1 VVARTNHKYI
11 RIPSQEPAVR
21 LVQVTIPTGKRQA
34 VTDALDEEGVDYVL
48 SDETSGREYA
58 AVAHFPLPANAV
70 EPVLAR
76 LREAGL
82 DDDAYTIVVEANTVV
97 SRRFEEL
104 EAEYA
109 EEADEDRIGREELE
123 SAAEGL
129 MPTTRNYFVLTVV
142 SAVVATAGIL
152 LDSPA
157 TVVGSMVI
165 APLVGPALAASV
177 GTVLDEHELRIRGV
191 ALQASGVAAAVLS
204 AGAFAWFVK
213 VTHLVPP
220 GFDVLAIDQVRE
232 RLAPDFLSLAIA
244 LGAGVA
250 GALSLSTGVS
260 AALVGVMIAVALIPP
275 AAVVG
280 IGVAWGEPALAL
292 GSGVL
297 VLVNVLSINLAALAV
312 LWYQGYRPEFWYR
325 EDDVRTTTLTRIA
338 ILAGVILVLSV
349 FLGGVTYAGYQGAIA
364 EERITETSE
373 SVLAEHDDLRVLETS
388 YEDDSNPLTGRPD
401 RVVITIGKP
410 AGTEPPDIAAT
421 LERRIRDRVDY
432 GVEVEV
438 RFVDVQQTA

>member
-1 VVARTNHKYI
+1 
-11 RIPSQEPAVR
+11 VR

-34 VTDALDEEGVDYVL
+34 VTDALEDEGVDYVL

-70 EPVLAR
+70 EPILER
-76 LREAGL
+76 LREVGF
-82 DDDAYTIVVEANTVV
+82 DDDAYTIVVDANTVI

-109 EEADEDRIGREELE
+109 EDADEDRIAREELE
-123 SAAEGL
+123 SAADGL

-142 SAVVATAGIL
+142 SAIVATAGLL

-177 GTVLDEHELRIRGV
+177 GTVIDDNELRVRGV
-191 ALQASGVAAAVLS
+191 ALQATGIFAAVLS
-204 AGAFAWFVK
+204 AGIFAAV
-213 VTHLVPP
+213 VQAANLVPP
-220 GFDVLAIDQVRE
+220 GLDVLAIDQIRE

-280 IGVAWGEPALAL
+280 IGVAWGEPALAT
-292 GSGVL
+292 GSAVL
-297 VLVNVLSINLAALAV
+297 VLVNVLSINLSALAV
-312 LWYQGYRPEFWYR
+312 LWYQGYRPEYWFR
-325 EDDVRTTTLTRIA
+325 ENEVRTKTLTRIGV
-338 ILAGVILVLSV
+338 LAAVIVLLSV
-349 FLGGVTYAGYQGAIA
+349 FLGGVTYAGYQGAVA
-364 EERITETSE
+364 EEQINEEAE
-373 SVLAEHDDLRVLETS
+373 SVVAEHDGLRVLDVTVE
-388 YEDDSNPLTGRPD
+388 EDSNPLTGKPD
-401 RVVITIGKP
+401 GVVITVGKP
-410 AGTEPPDIAAT
+410 ASTEPPEIAAT
-421 LERRIRDRVDY
+421 LERRISDRIGRNVD
-432 GVEVEV
+432 VEV
-438 RFVDVQQTA
+438 RFVDVQSAG